1 MSVRRHA
8 ARLATVCALLGGL
21 VAVGASP
28 ALAEDDSVR
37 VRSAD
42 TFKAGG
48 SPGGVS
54 VEVRKRSDGCVLLR
68 TVLGLRLDGLSAD
81 QVQVQVNF
89 GGRWW
94 PAPVGDGGRGV
105 QTGPTTPSNPTLCK
119 GKSVTVKYR
128 VAFLAGAPDGSL
140 TVVGEATNAFG
151 KVLDRGADRARVVG
165 GQAAAATPSATP
177 SATPEPTPTPTP
189 TPSAVATVEP
199 AAPSQPPSA
208 VAAALDSRSAQP
220 AAQEEGSGV
229 SPIMLVGLALVL
241 LGAGLI
247 ILLVRRSRADRAAVE
262 EPPAAEPSEW
272 PGAPLPRGGA
282 PTTYRAGGPAPTPTG
297 QVYGQPSAPSGSV
310 YGAPAPR
317 PAGGV
322 YGGGTGATPTPPAA
336 PAPHSG
342 QGGPGTPPP
351 DAASGG
357 DATTVMP
364 RLPG

>member
-21 VAVGASP
+21 VAAGASP

-37 VRSAD
+37 VRSTD

-54 VEVRKRSDGCVLLR
+54 VEVRKRSDGCVLVR

-81 QVQVQVNF
+81 QVKVQVNF

-94 PAPVGDGGRGV
+94 PAPIGDGGRGV
-105 QTGPTTPSNPTLCK
+105 QTGPTTPTNPTLCK

-128 VAFLAGAPDGSL
+128 VAFLAGAPEGSL
-140 TVVGEATNAFG
+140 TLVGEATNAFG
-151 KVLDRGADRARVVG
+151 KPLDRGADRARVVG
-165 GQAAAATPSATP
+165 GQVAAATPSATP
-177 SATPEPTPTPTP
+177 SPTPEPTPTP
-189 TPSAVATVEP
+189 TPSAVATVDP
-199 AAPSQPPSA
+199 AVPSQPASA
-208 VAAALDSRSAQP
+208 VAAAVDTRSAQP
-220 AAQEEGSGV
+220 VAQKQSSGM

-241 LGAGLI
+241 VGAGLI

-262 EPPAAEPSEW
+262 EPAAADPSPW
-272 PGAPLPRGGA
+272 SGAPLPRSAG
-282 PTTYRAGGPAPTPTG
+282 PTTYRAGGGSAPAPSG
-297 QVYGQPSAPSGSV
+297 QVYGQPPAPSGGV

-317 PAGGV
+317 PTGGV
-322 YGGGTGATPTPPAA
+322 YGTGATPAPPAA
-336 PAPHSG
+336 PTPPV